1 MAKFCRDSTIC
12 SARKRD
18 SGEKAPLSPPPHSAV
33 LNLPVIATTLRFLP
47 RLRNRN
53 HHGQGDTQPTS
64 NPNPTADE
72 PQLHN
77 LANSASSL
85 LVTMCCYHTGKV
97 EQTTVS
103 VADTTYFAISQ
114 VWGIVKWRKVPGM
127 IDGEILVSEEKPKFL
142 VEQLPS
148 IVGHNYLW
156 MDVLCVDQ
164 HDKAARVAV
173 TQNIPTIFRQ
183 AQRAIV

>member
-1 MAKFCRDSTIC
+1 VAKFCRDSTIC

-127 IDGEILVSEEKPKFL
+127 IDGEILVSEA
-142 VEQLPS
+142 S
-148 IVGHNYLW
+148 IVGHNYIW
-156 MDVLCVDQ
+156 MHVLCVDQ
-164 HDKAARVAV
+164 LDKAARVAV

-183 AQRAIV
+183 GQRAIV